1 MTTYKL
7 SVLSPDGEIFNGDV
21 ISLLLR
27 GADGDICIL
36 AGHIP
41 LITTVKPGR
50 CVITL
55 PDEEENEGELKA
67 GILDVGKDNVKLI
80 VGNDDA
86 FADLTPGGRNE

>member
-41 LITTVKPGR
+41 LITTVKSGR

-55 PDEEENEGELKA
+55 PDEEEIEGELKT

-86 FADLTPGGRNE
+86 FADLTLGGRNE

>member
-1 MTTYKL
+1 MTSYQL
-7 SVLSPDGEIFNGDV
+7 SVLSPDGEIFNGEV

-27 GADGDICIL
+27 GADGDMCVL

-41 LITTVKPGR
+41 LITTVKPGK

-55 PDEEENEGELKA
+55 PDEEEITGDLKA
-67 GILDVGKDNVKLI
+67 GILDVGKDKVKLI

-86 FADLTPGGRNE
+86 FGNLNPGGVNE

>member
-1 MTTYKL
+1 MMTYKL

-21 ISLLLR
+21 LSLLLR

-55 PDEEENEGELKA
+55 PSEQEIEGELA
-67 GILDVGKDNVKLI
+67 SGILDVGKDEVKLLI
-80 VGNDDA
+80 GDKNAFGNIKEAVD
-86 FADLTPGGRNE
+86 